1 MLLLFGSDTREK
13 GDVFLDDVGECVVD
27 VLGRLVSLK
36 FLEQRV
42 TCKRVIILG
51 IR

>member
-1 MLLLFGSDTREK
+1 MLLIFGSDTRGK
-13 GDVFLDDVGECVVD
+13 GDVFLDDECVFD
-27 VLGRLVSLK
+27 VLRRLVSLK